1 MLRIFAIP
9 SDASNR
15 GSPPYNPPMKAKSPA
30 ADSSTLAI
38 AREVLEIEADAVKAL
53 ANRLDVNF
61 VAAHD
66 LILGTTDAGGRVV
79 VTGMGKSG
87 HIGNK
92 IAATLASTGTPAFF
106 MHPAEASHGDLGM
119 ITGADVVVAISYSG
133 ESDEILRIYPALKRR
148 GTRIIAITGKPAS
161 SMARDADVHLDCA
174 VAKEAC
180 PLELAPTSSS
190 TATLALGDALAM
202 ALLNSR
208 GFTSEDFASHH
219 PAGALGRR
227 LLVHVRD
234 VMRQGDELPK
244 VDVSAS
250 LTDAI
255 FEMSKKGMGMT
266 AIVDGEGR
274 ILGMFTDGDLRRTW
288 EKHDNLKSL
297 KVADVMTRSPRTIGP
312 DKLATEAAHIMQA
325 HHVSGRL
332 LVTQPDGTLVGALTF
347 NDLLKAG
354 VV

>member
-1 MLRIFAIP
+1 MSKHVLTP
-9 SDASNR
+9 H
-15 GSPPYNPPMKAKSPA
+15 A
-30 ADSSTLAI
+30 ADAARTLAL
-38 AREVLEIEADAVKAL
+38 ARDVLGIEADAVRAL
-53 ANRLDVNF
+53 AASLDQSF
-61 VAAHD
+61 LAAHD
-66 LILGTTDAGGRVV
+66 LVMTITAKGGRVV

-92 IAATLASTGTPAFF
+92 IASTLASTGTPAFF
-106 MHPAEASHGDLGM
+106 MHPGEASHGDLGM
-119 ITGADVVVAISYSG
+119 ITADDVVIAISYSG

-148 GTRIIAITGKPAS
+148 GTRIIAITGKPQS
-161 SMARDADVHLDCA
+161 SMAVDADVHLSAA
-174 VAKEAC
+174 VEKEAC

-202 ALLNSR
+202 ALLDSR

-234 VMRQGDELPK
+234 VMRKNDELPK
-244 VDVSAS
+244 VPVGAS
-250 LTDAI
+250 LTEAI
-255 FEMSKKGMGMT
+255 FEMSKKGIGMT
-266 AIVDGEGR
+266 AIVDGSGR
-274 ILGMFTDGDLRRTW
+274 LQGLFTDGDLRRTW

-297 KVADVMTRSPRTIGP
+297 KVADVMTRSPRTIAP
-312 DKLATEAAHIMQA
+312 DKLATEAVHLMQTQS
-325 HHVSGRL
+325 VSGRL
-332 LVTQPDGTLVGALTF
+332 LVTQADGTLVGALTF